1 MKKSSGKKRTRALFL
16 VCGRRNLPFIHFIFL
31 SSASSRL
38 QDDKAL
44 TTFHKQDPNIYTDI
58 YLLDPKTLVL
68 TRTRHKQRLKT
79 FGGCS
84 GIWEGC
90 LAGRKVGRLGDNVH
104 FSGSNAYVSATMLI
118 CSSWC
123 LLLSPSVL
131 SVFFFCFWVLAAG
144 SCSSKKVNTTGGE
157 LRATGSSHSVRVI
170 NYRIPGVLLK
180 NMCVPPHFPFVS
192 FRPFPCLFGAGL
204 GLGWQRCPEEAPLLA
219 KLLLSTG
226 LSKIVHKFP
235 SPGRNFSTGSFCLL
249 STHMRLCGFVF

>member
-1 MKKSSGKKRTRALFL
+1 MKKSSGKKRTQALFL

-131 SVFFFCFWVLAAG
+131 SVFFFVFGFWLPAAARV
-144 SCSSKKVNTTGGE
+144 KKSI
-157 LRATGSSHSVRVI
+157 LRAASFG
-170 NYRIPGVLLK
+170 
-180 NMCVPPHFPFVS
+180 PP
-192 FRPFPCLFGAGL
+192 
-204 GLGWQRCPEEAPLLA
+204 APLTR
-219 KLLLSTG
+219 SE
-226 LSKIVHKFP
+226 S
-235 SPGRNFSTGSFCLL
+235 
-249 STHMRLCGFVF
+249 